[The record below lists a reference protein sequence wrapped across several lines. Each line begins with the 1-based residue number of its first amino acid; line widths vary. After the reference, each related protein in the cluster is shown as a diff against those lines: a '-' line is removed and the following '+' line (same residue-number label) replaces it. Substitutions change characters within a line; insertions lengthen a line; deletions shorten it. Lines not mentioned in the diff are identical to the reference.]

1 MMMMAVVVL
10 TTYVLISDDEDN
22 GDIEKDGNGCAI
34 PKTEMTEMSRTL
46 YQQYGSTKDADE
58 DRNVTYPV
66 PVVWHYKRCR

>member
-1 MMMMAVVVL
+1 MMAVVVL

-22 GDIEKDGNGCAI
+22 GDNEKDGNGWPAF
-34 PKTEMTEMSRTL
+34 PKMEMTEMSRTL